1 MLRNLMALMI
11 LLFISAFFSMG
22 YSATKA
28 GTRIVNQA
36 EASYFD
42 PESGTII
49 RILSNYATLVVAP
62 QLAVQQDQ
70 DQSQLVAPGQ
80 PIYFPHTIINTG
92 NQADSYRLTVENL
105 LGDNGEL
112 ENIRIYLDENGDGQV
127 NPGEPEITETTLM
140 QPNDRIQVIVAATM
154 PVNATAGSQYGIR
167 LITTSVN
174 DPGVT
179 DSDIDTAS
187 VTDGAIIRISRVSD
201 VDCSIML
208 NLNDKS
214 YHEISYTNV
223 GNRLP
228 PERTLNV
235 DGTPLS
241 GILIADTIPD
251 PFQLVKEPAFF
262 AEPVQALRLVA
273 NPLGEWSRYEQWD
286 GIAPVTRVG
295 VLLPADKIKPA
306 QSGKFGYT
314 LQVTSQSKTPE
325 VSNLQSLI
333 DLTGDGTSDFQSNIA
348 CNTVKPQEPDIIK
361 GRPELVLSG
370 TVFDSADLQGVPGAT
385 VNLMS
390 ADGNM
395 VASVVSN
402 AEGYYEFINIPKGS
416 YYLVIVAPLTH
427 DAPSLQ
433 APAKFTTYQVSDP
446 SYGLPG
452 YQATPDPASTSKA
465 GLFELD
471 PAKASSVLDIPLDK
485 KGIRGQI
492 AIDKSASTETV
503 SIGELVSYTIKIRN
517 LTEAD
522 LYAAYIKDQL
532 PVGFKYISGTARLDG
547 KFISDPALTAG
558 PDGAHLNFRVGDF
571 LKGIE
576 RTLTYVVQVTAL
588 AASSK
593 EGINTAYAH
602 GDTITDLLVQSPPAS
617 ASVRIVQDGVLSD
630 RAILFGRLAVA
641 KDCAIGNDASL
652 NARGFPLAGVRLYL
666 EDGSYVITDPNGQY
680 SLYGLTPGIHV
691 LKVDE
696 HTLPEGVELTL
707 TDQAQ
712 AGDPDSRFVDLTP
725 GDFHRADFVAA
736 CPQPIERT
744 VTRCPEPRPAP
755 PKTRTQVLEPERE
768 VRQCEDRPVRKT
780 RTTTVTRSIDN
791 AVAPIHFD
799 SGKADIP
806 PDYAAK
812 LNQLIHLTR
821 DKQNVRF
828 KFVGHTDNQRLK
840 PETKARFGTNQGL
853 SEARASE
860 VAQYVLSK
868 LHIQSKVQVAGKGE
882 TQPVAGNDTP
892 QGMARNRRVEL
903 VMLYDEPRQESYT
916 EMQQSCTTQ
925 TIPAKTVITV
935 DDSGS
940 DDLRQPCEIR
950 KITDTSPVGERILA
964 RHLRQTQGWGSE
976 VERIDPANTGNLKNL
991 ARLADKNGDISN
1003 GLLEAYTN
1011 QVREHQENFAREQ
1024 AQTEQEKAPQA
1035 PDPKEAVKT
1044 LTKEQGKAGTWLWPL
1059 DDTSLDGRFMVV
1071 VRAGMS
1077 PSLSVNGK
1085 TVSASQLGEQIENKS
1100 AGSQILA
1107 WYGVE
1112 LEEGENTVKVT
1123 AKDTFGNERVLA
1135 EKAFKRP
1142 SSGVA
1147 IEMKVDGTL
1156 QADRGQSTVP
1166 VHIRVLDR
1174 NGYPARGAYYLTL
1187 EASDGTWAEPDIQ
1200 DKVPGHQVKV
1210 TNGERTVHLRSSAQS
1225 GLVKLR
1231 ASTGELVA
1239 DADVSQVAEMRPLVA
1254 VGLLDLRAH
1263 QGYRTGYE
1271 NLGLIMLDKDEQDIE
1286 VNGRAAIFMKGRIRG
1301 DMHLTM
1307 AYDSEKD
1314 KETELLRD
1322 IDPEQYYPV
1331 YGDASVR
1338 GFEAQSR
1345 SPLYLKLERER
1356 HSLMWGD
1363 YVTDNEAPAADIA
1376 RSSRTL
1382 TGLSG
1387 IYDNG
1392 TTRVQLFGAETDNPR
1407 AYVELRGNGTAMQYQ
1422 LQDVPLVRNSEVI
1435 EIITRDRNNPG
1446 LVVDR
1451 VRLQRF
1457 RDYSLDDLSGY
1468 LSFHRVIPT
1477 LDDNLN
1483 PVYVGISYDRDE
1495 TVDNYLVAG
1504 VRVLHRFT
1512 DRLQA
1517 GASYTRDNHDT
1528 EGYDLTGA
1536 FAEYKDEN
1544 TRIQAGVARMN
1555 HANGDESGQAVRL
1568 QASHQWN
1575 DKARTE
1581 ATIAQADAGFTNS
1594 SSGVTADRR
1603 EIKLNHQQKLTP
1615 DLEGKVELTQSES
1628 LSTDD
1633 KRQTLELSA
1642 TTRLD
1647 DWKIKAGVRQ
1657 IRQTDDTTDE
1667 TVNTALLGLERQF
1680 DVLDRKVTAKG
1691 EYEREVG
1698 GSGRE
1703 RISVGADVQL
1713 TDKTKAYL
1721 RYEQADRLGSGTLSS
1736 TVDTRNSLVAGVKS
1750 QVLPSTEMY
1759 SEYRIEGDI
1768 SGEDMVAVNGGKAT
1782 LNLEDN
1788 LVVTPSIEFL
1798 NYVEGDGGKD
1808 SIAASVGVRDTR
1820 DPNSKKLLRA
1830 ETRHSEDE
1838 DFYGLK
1844 GTYVAKVT
1852 DSTSVMVQDELRY
1865 QQYGDERDDAIRNTL
1880 TLAAAHRPSGD
1891 GDYNALYAY
1900 KWDKDDANN
1909 VDTHVL
1915 STHQNYRINESM
1927 DISGRLGAKQQ
1938 ILQADGLSQ
1947 KSNAMMADARFGMD
1961 INERLSMDLHGGVL
1975 ATDGGSEHRY
1985 SVGAGLSYT
1994 LMDNVQIG
2002 AGYNFSGFRDRE
2014 LDSEGFNAK
2023 GAYVGLQMKVDE
2035 DLFTWLSGDE
2045 KQLINAQCEP
2055 LHPVER
2061 LDAEQQKMLE
2071 KQRTRCR
2078 QALGMTDDNPPSLG
2092 FRPQTLEK

>member
-1 MLRNLMALMI
+1 
-11 LLFISAFFSMG
+11 
-22 YSATKA
+22 
-28 GTRIVNQA
+28 V
-36 EASYFD
+36 
-42 PESGTII
+42 
-49 RILSNYATLVVAP
+49 
-62 QLAVQQDQ
+62 
-70 DQSQLVAPGQ
+70 
-80 PIYFPHTIINTG
+80 
-92 NQADSYRLTVENL
+92 
-105 LGDNGEL
+105 
-112 ENIRIYLDENGDGQV
+112 
-127 NPGEPEITETTLM
+127 
-140 QPNDRIQVIVAATM
+140 
-154 PVNATAGSQYGIR
+154 
-167 LITTSVN
+167 
-174 DPGVT
+174 
-179 DSDIDTAS
+179 
-187 VTDGAIIRISRVSD
+187 
-201 VDCSIML
+201 
-208 NLNDKS
+208 
-214 YHEISYTNV
+214 
-223 GNRLP
+223 
-228 PERTLNV
+228 
-235 DGTPLS
+235 
-241 GILIADTIPD
+241 
-251 PFQLVKEPAFF
+251 
-262 AEPVQALRLVA
+262 
-273 NPLGEWSRYEQWD
+273 
-286 GIAPVTRVG
+286 
-295 VLLPADKIKPA
+295 
-306 QSGKFGYT
+306 
-314 LQVTSQSKTPE
+314 
-325 VSNLQSLI
+325 
-333 DLTGDGTSDFQSNIA
+333 
-348 CNTVKPQEPDIIK
+348 
-361 GRPELVLSG
+361 
-370 TVFDSADLQGVPGAT
+370 
-385 VNLMS
+385 
-390 ADGNM
+390 
-395 VASVVSN
+395 
-402 AEGYYEFINIPKGS
+402 
-416 YYLVIVAPLTH
+416 
-427 DAPSLQ
+427 
-433 APAKFTTYQVSDP
+433 
-446 SYGLPG
+446 
-452 YQATPDPASTSKA
+452 
-465 GLFELD
+465 
-471 PAKASSVLDIPLDK
+471 
-485 KGIRGQI
+485 
-492 AIDKSASTETV
+492 
-503 SIGELVSYTIKIRN
+503 
-517 LTEAD
+517 
-522 LYAAYIKDQL
+522 
-532 PVGFKYISGTARLDG
+532 
-547 KFISDPALTAG
+547 
-558 PDGAHLNFRVGDF
+558 
-571 LKGIE
+571 
-576 RTLTYVVQVTAL
+576 
-588 AASSK
+588 
-593 EGINTAYAH
+593 
-602 GDTITDLLVQSPPAS
+602 
-617 ASVRIVQDGVLSD
+617 
-630 RAILFGRLAVA
+630 
-641 KDCAIGNDASL
+641 
-652 NARGFPLAGVRLYL
+652 
-666 EDGSYVITDPNGQY
+666 
-680 SLYGLTPGIHV
+680 
-691 LKVDE
+691 
-696 HTLPEGVELTL
+696 
-707 TDQAQ
+707 
-712 AGDPDSRFVDLTP
+712 
-725 GDFHRADFVAA
+725 
-736 CPQPIERT
+736 
-744 VTRCPEPRPAP
+744 
-755 PKTRTQVLEPERE
+755 
-768 VRQCEDRPVRKT
+768 
-780 RTTTVTRSIDN
+780 
-791 AVAPIHFD
+791 
-799 SGKADIP
+799 
-806 PDYAAK
+806 
-812 LNQLIHLTR
+812 
-821 DKQNVRF
+821 
-828 KFVGHTDNQRLK
+828 
-840 PETKARFGTNQGL
+840 
-853 SEARASE
+853 
-860 VAQYVLSK
+860 
-868 LHIQSKVQVAGKGE
+868 
-882 TQPVAGNDTP
+882 
-892 QGMARNRRVEL
+892 
-903 VMLYDEPRQESYT
+903 
-916 EMQQSCTTQ
+916 
-925 TIPAKTVITV
+925 
-935 DDSGS
+935 
-940 DDLRQPCEIR
+940 
-950 KITDTSPVGERILA
+950 
-964 RHLRQTQGWGSE
+964 
-976 VERIDPANTGNLKNL
+976 
-991 ARLADKNGDISN
+991 
-1003 GLLEAYTN
+1003 
-1011 QVREHQENFAREQ
+1011 
-1024 AQTEQEKAPQA
+1024 
-1035 PDPKEAVKT
+1035 
-1044 LTKEQGKAGTWLWPL
+1044 
-1059 DDTSLDGRFMVV
+1059 
-1071 VRAGMS
+1071 
-1077 PSLSVNGK
+1077 
-1085 TVSASQLGEQIENKS
+1085 
-1100 AGSQILA
+1100 
-1107 WYGVE
+1107 
-1112 LEEGENTVKVT
+1112 
-1123 AKDTFGNERVLA
+1123 
-1135 EKAFKRP
+1135 
-1142 SSGVA
+1142 
-1147 IEMKVDGTL
+1147 
-1156 QADRGQSTVP
+1156 
-1166 VHIRVLDR
+1166 
-1174 NGYPARGAYYLTL
+1174 
-1187 EASDGTWAEPDIQ
+1187 
-1200 DKVPGHQVKV
+1200 
-1210 TNGERTVHLRSSAQS
+1210 
-1225 GLVKLR
+1225 
-1231 ASTGELVA
+1231 
-1239 DADVSQVAEMRPLVA
+1239 
-1254 VGLLDLRAH
+1254 
-1263 QGYRTGYE
+1263 
-1271 NLGLIMLDKDEQDIE
+1271 
-1286 VNGRAAIFMKGRIRG
+1286 
-1301 DMHLTM
+1301 
-1307 AYDSEKD
+1307 
-1314 KETELLRD
+1314 
-1322 IDPEQYYPV
+1322 
-1331 YGDASVR
+1331 
-1338 GFEAQSR
+1338 
-1345 SPLYLKLERER
+1345 
-1356 HSLMWGD
+1356 WGD